1 MQFQHDPVFTSP
13 VFAEPVVFHG
23 QAIAMPLLP
32 QAVMAFAVYPSQ
44 KNDGDSN
51 GCAGDHVGYA
61 VVRRYIPMGC
71 DRLSKLQ
78 LPHCNRG
85 RRFVFDDV
93 TRAFSDNFELLSPA
107 ANTSPFTTASMALS
121 PGSLDIVLKTDPL
134 SGTSTLMLVAGLNDL
149 TPSRGPWQ
157 HQRP

>member
-107 ANTSPFTTASMALS
+107 ANTSPFTTASMALLLS
-121 PGSLDIVLKTDPL
+121 KVRAVCGSTACTDL
-134 SGTSTLMLVAGLNDL
+134 RGGA
-149 TPSRGPWQ
+149 PSDR
-157 HQRP
+157 RPYRDH